1 MGEVA
6 VPLAQWFRE
15 GGNVLWDS
23 MRDEQA
29 QAFELVSARRRRRVT
44 GRVFLQF
51 GIVLSD
57 AEASSSDA
65 EGRAREIVRSLQAK
79 GDRHLASL
87 MGVPAVSR
95 GFSTSA
101 FTANRPAVPRHRN
114 RQDQAQGKTLTE
126 IQSRRR
132 RLQAQNNDRLG
143 GVCVDVPRQRP
154 PWQVE

>member
-1 MGEVA
+1 VKKDYMGEVA
-6 VPLAQWFRE
+6 VPLSQWFRE
-15 GGNVLWDS
+15 GGNVLWDPK
-23 MRDEQA
+23 REEGA

-87 MGVPAVSR
+87 MGVPAVSP
-95 GFSTSA
+95 FLS
-101 FTANRPAVPRHRN
+101 
-114 RQDQAQGKTLTE
+114 
-126 IQSRRR
+126 SRVRR
-132 RLQAQNNDRLG
+132 
-143 GVCVDVPRQRP
+143 
-154 PWQVE
+154 